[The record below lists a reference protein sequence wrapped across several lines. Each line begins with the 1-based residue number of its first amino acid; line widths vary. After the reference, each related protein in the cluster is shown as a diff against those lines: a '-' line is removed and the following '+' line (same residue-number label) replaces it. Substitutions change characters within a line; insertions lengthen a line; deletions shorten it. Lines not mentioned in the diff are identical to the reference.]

1 MTVTSSWSASA
12 TVMAKAVIACPCWYD
27 LAPGAVITG
36 AAFGGG
42 GGVVTVMVKVPV
54 TAVLT
59 PSLALMVTV

>member
-1 MTVTSSWSASA
+1 
-12 TVMAKAVIACPCWYD
+12 MAKAVIAWPCWYD

-42 GGVVTVMVKVPV
+42 GGAVTVMVKVAV
-54 TAVLT
+54 TAALT